1 MPEETAPGTL
11 TDNGH
16 DHVSFSDLVRAH
28 FEWDQANSNE
38 RRSGDDRRSG
48 AERRRFHEVL
58 DHFESEAGKIVD
70 AYWCRTE
77 ASGVALTRRE
87 RERPGRFRPR
97 RKLEYRLHR
106 VSDWVTG
113 ETHEIADLLHDC
125 DILAIKAANTLEGI
139 QRSVVMQWLLLVESH
154 LLGFIERHRNKPPRS
169 SEVRTFAAAERAEL
183 QRIETYYM
191 AAGEKRGRMR
201 YVEGMLFFGVLLVIA
216 AAFATAGALW
226 LFGAFDAFDDG
237 VRDFYASAA
246 AGALGAIVSV
256 MLRMSGRGS
265 FSIDHEMG
273 RWEVVLLG
281 AYRPVIGSVCGII
294 AYFLIQT
301 PFIPIELTPDQE
313 LPVYVS
319 VAFIAGFSE
328 RWMRTM
334 LDGAMHTI
342 APGDDDEKEA
352 SDKKA
357 ETPPATEPTPVG
369 PH

>member
-77 ASGVALTRRE
+77 ASAVALTRRE

-106 VSDWVTG
+106 VSDWITG

-139 QRSVVMQWLLLVESH
+139 QRSVVMQWLL
-154 LLGFIERHRNKPPRS
+154 
-169 SEVRTFAAAERAEL
+169 
-183 QRIETYYM
+183 
-191 AAGEKRGRMR
+191 
-201 YVEGMLFFGVLLVIA
+201 
-216 AAFATAGALW
+216 
-226 LFGAFDAFDDG
+226 
-237 VRDFYASAA
+237 
-246 AGALGAIVSV
+246 
-256 MLRMSGRGS
+256 
-265 FSIDHEMG
+265 
-273 RWEVVLLG
+273 
-281 AYRPVIGSVCGII
+281 
-294 AYFLIQT
+294 
-301 PFIPIELTPDQE
+301 
-313 LPVYVS
+313 
-319 VAFIAGFSE
+319 
-328 RWMRTM
+328 
-334 LDGAMHTI
+334 
-342 APGDDDEKEA
+342 
-352 SDKKA
+352 
-357 ETPPATEPTPVG
+357 
-369 PH
+369 